1 MSKKNH
7 QKYGWLLFLF
17 CFTLAIFIGS
27 LALENFMREI
37 KQLMNVKDVNK
48 NNVNALMQFCNRSK
62 MFQGNKTN

>member
-7 QKYGWLLFLF
+7 QKYGCLLFLF

-37 KQLMNVKDVNK
+37 KQLMNVNK